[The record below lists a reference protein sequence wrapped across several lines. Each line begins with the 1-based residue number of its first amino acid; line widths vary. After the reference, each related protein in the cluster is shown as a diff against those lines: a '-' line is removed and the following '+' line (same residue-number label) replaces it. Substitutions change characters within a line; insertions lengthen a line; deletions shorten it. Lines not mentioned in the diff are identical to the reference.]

1 MDKGHPKDDKMTVL
15 AYTLAEQL
23 VDARDQ
29 IDGICLLTWGRIFS
43 EAELLAAGRLALDMI
58 ERGDVK

>member
-1 MDKGHPKDDKMTVL
+1 MDKDMMRVL
-15 AYTLAEQL
+15 AYTLAVKL

-29 IDGICLLTWGRIFS
+29 IDGICLMTWGRTFD
-43 EAELLAAGRLALDMI
+43 EADLLAAGRLALDMI

>member
-1 MDKGHPKDDKMTVL
+1 LDKDMMTVL

-29 IDGICLLTWGRIFS
+29 IDGICLLTWGRIFD
-43 EAELLAAGRLALDMI
+43 EADLLAAGRLALDMI

>member
-1 MDKGHPKDDKMTVL
+1 MDKDMMRVL
-15 AYTLAEQL
+15 AYTLAKQL

-29 IDGICLLTWGRIFS
+29 IDGICLLTWGQIFS
-43 EAELLAAGRLALDMI
+43 EEELLAAGRLALDMI

>member
-1 MDKGHPKDDKMTVL
+1 MTVL

>member
-1 MDKGHPKDDKMTVL
+1 MDKDMMTVL

-29 IDGICLLTWGRIFS
+29 IDGICLLKWGQIF
-43 EAELLAAGRLALDMI
+43 EEDELLAAGRLALDMI
-58 ERGDVK
+58 ERGDVR

>member
-1 MDKGHPKDDKMTVL
+1 MDKDMMKVL

-29 IDGICLLTWGRIFS
+29 IDGICLLKWGRTFD
-43 EAELLAAGRLALDMI
+43 EASLLAAGRLALDMI
-58 ERGDVK
+58 ERGDVT

>member
-1 MDKGHPKDDKMTVL
+1 MDKDMMTVL

-29 IDGICLLTWGRIFS
+29 IDGICLLKWGRTFD
-43 EAELLAAGRLALDMI
+43 EASLLAAGRLALDMI